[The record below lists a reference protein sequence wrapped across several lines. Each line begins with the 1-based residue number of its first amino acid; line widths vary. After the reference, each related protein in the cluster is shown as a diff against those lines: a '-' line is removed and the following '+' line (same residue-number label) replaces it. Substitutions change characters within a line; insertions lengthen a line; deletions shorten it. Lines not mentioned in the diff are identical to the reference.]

1 MTAGTNQAKFSRLSK
16 KPSVEEVEP
25 PAVGGAAVVVVV
37 VVDVVDVVVVG
48 SVIDFKNTLIR
59 VEG

>member
-16 KPSVEEVEP
+16 KPSMEEVEP
-25 PAVGGAAVVVVV
+25 PAVGGAAVVV

-48 SVIDFKNTLIR
+48 SVIDF
-59 VEG
+59 

>member
-16 KPSVEEVEP
+16 KPSIEEVEP
-25 PAVGGAAVVVVV
+25 PAVGDAAVVVVV

-48 SVIDFKNTLIR
+48 SVIDF
-59 VEG
+59 

>member
-1 MTAGTNQAKFSRLSK
+1 MTAGINQAKFSRLSK
-16 KPSVEEVEP
+16 KPSAEVEP

-48 SVIDFKNTLIR
+48 SVINF
-59 VEG
+59 